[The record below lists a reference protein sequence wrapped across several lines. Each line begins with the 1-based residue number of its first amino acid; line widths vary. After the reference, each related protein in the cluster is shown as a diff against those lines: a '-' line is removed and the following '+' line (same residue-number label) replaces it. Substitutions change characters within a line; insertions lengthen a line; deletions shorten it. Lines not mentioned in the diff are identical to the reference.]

1 MFKPYIKYRHFGRM
15 KTTFH
20 VYDDKD
26 SPVEDLINLDEDQL
40 INKIKERVHNHEDK
54 ELTIVKVIED
64 EYSDASY

>member
-1 MFKPYIKYRHFGRM
+1 M

>member
-1 MFKPYIKYRHFGRM
+1 M

-20 VYDDKD
+20 VYDDTD

-54 ELTIVKVIED
+54 ELPIVKVTD
-64 EYSDASY
+64 DDYSDASY